1 MSYIRVKLKRSRI
14 NCTPIQRKVL
24 DALGLRRREMVK
36 IFTDSASIQ
45 GMIIKVSHLVEVS
58 RL

>member
-14 NCTPIQRKVL
+14 SCTPIQRKVL

-36 IFTDSASIQ
+36 TFTDSASIQ